1 MRTKILLVLIL
12 ISVAYSAEAQIML
25 NVDAHQKKPDK
36 DITFKYIS
44 KSAQSGFVLRAIEKG
59 TGETIDINSRD
70 LKNVEFMP
78 KDLNQ
83 VWQSELLK
91 AKTYEK
97 LLRGFQYD
105 LRNAME
111 EEMVEYLGRLEQGG
125 RFYID
130 SYLETRLYGILRRIY
145 PVRPDDG
152 RPGVMSLRIIT
163 DLSPDAWVGPDGT
176 MIITTGMITAVNSED
191 ELMALMAQEVA
202 HFALDHYM
210 NNYDSLVANL
220 TELDLYLPLVIKYNP
235 VQEKQSDGCAVS
247 VLKILDKNPA
257 ALGSVLRKVR
267 RYGEMTGDYYL
278 TTADGA
284 FPLAASRAASFSDT
298 DTFFSADYEKMIS
311 PIISYNAFDAYNQS
325 QYPLCR
331 WLLDRNMES
340 GEATAEDYILMS
352 QTLLL
357 LSDTEEKDREALAM
371 VRRVI
376 IPGTAV
382 PAEAY
387 KQEALVLMRMDRNDE
402 AAASLDR
409 YAESLEENYKKYSSM
424 SGDWSQM
431 LSYITA
437 EKNWVNRTRR
447 R

>member
-1 MRTKILLVLIL
+1 MM
-12 ISVAYSAEAQIML
+12 ISVAYTAESQIAI
-25 NVDAHQKKPDK
+25 NVDAHQKKPDR

-44 KSAQSGFVLRAIEKG
+44 KIAQLGVVLRAIEKS
-59 TGETIDINSRD
+59 TGETIEFSPRD
-70 LKNVEFMP
+70 LKNIEFTP
-78 KDLNQ
+78 KDLSQ

-91 AKTYEK
+91 AGTYEK
-97 LLRGFQYD
+97 LLNGYQYNI
-105 LRNAME
+105 RRAME
-111 EEMVEYLGRLEQGG
+111 EEMGDYLSRLEQGG

-130 SYLETRLYGILRRIY
+130 NYLETRLYGILRRIY

-163 DLSPDAWVGPDGT
+163 DLTPDAWVGPDGT
-176 MIITTGMITAVNSED
+176 MIITTGMITVVNSED

-210 NNYDSLVANL
+210 NNYDSLAARYAETNL
-220 TELDLYLPLVIKYNP
+220 SLVIKYNP
-235 VQEKQSDGCAVS
+235 FQEKQADGYAVS
-247 VLKILDKNPA
+247 VLKILGKNPA

-267 RYGEMTGDYYL
+267 RYGEITGNYYM
-278 TTADGA
+278 TTANGE
-284 FPLAASRAASFSDT
+284 FPVAAVRSAAFSDT
-298 DTFFSADYEKMIS
+298 DNFFSADFERMIS

-325 QYPLCR
+325 QYPLCK
-331 WLLDRNMES
+331 WLLNRNMES

-352 QTLLL
+352 KALLL
-357 LSDTEEKDREALAM
+357 LSDTEEKDREALDM

-376 IPGTAV
+376 VPGTAV
-382 PAEAY
+382 PSEAY
-387 KQEALVLMRMDRNDE
+387 KQEALVLMRMNRNDE
-402 AAASLDR
+402 AATSLDH
-409 YAESLEENYKKYSSM
+409 YAVSLEENYKKYSSM

-437 EKNWVNRTRR
+437 EKNWVDRTRR